1 MNRRNIIVRSA
12 LALPAL
18 AVASRGMASES
29 SLLTA
34 ADPIAVALN
43 YAEAAKTVDVSK
55 HPKKAGPDGA
65 NQNCASCALY
75 TEVKDGNGS
84 CTAIPGKLVRGAG
97 WCSAW
102 VGRG

>member
-1 MNRRNIIVRSA
+1 MNRRDIIVRSA

-18 AVASRGMASES
+18 TVAPRGFSNES
-29 SLLTA
+29 SLLRA
-34 ADPIAVALN
+34 GEPIAVALN
-43 YAEAAKTVDVSK
+43 YVEDATTVDTTK

-65 NQNCASCALY
+65 SQNCASCALY
-75 TEVKDGNGS
+75 TAVRDGAGT
-84 CTAIPGKLVRGAG
+84 CTAIPGKLVLGAG